1 MCVIEDVITTG
12 GQVVKSTEALRN
24 AGAIADLVICVI
36 WRKSKQD
43 NSLEK
48 AGIQKLPLFDM
59 EELSASIELS

>member
-1 MCVIEDVITTG
+1 MENTSAFLHFP
-12 GQVVKSTEALRN
+12 QLFVKSTEALPN

-59 EELSASIELS
+59 EELSAWIELS